1 MREPPSVADLL
12 RPLGSPLTLGMSG
25 LAIVSLVQSG
35 VELHWTPLDQTA
47 QAGLVLIAVPF
58 GLQLI
63 ACILSYM
70 ARAHGQPDRRCCGRR
85 AGHQLAGHRPG
96 PHRRHAGSHERD
108 VGTAAGH
115 RGWSALRVSIGYGL
129 DESKP
134 LPGASS
140 PRRRC
145 GSRRP
150 ASTSSAQSPSG
161 NTPPAY
167 WGCSSPRSP
176 SMRGWPSNSRANAS
190 GRYYPDSA
198 TGAAQQQYAMAKAA
212 TFTVSSLHRA
222 CAKRRDRH
230 RLVVH
235 SSSVPSTPSWRRKT
249 IAIEP

>member
-1 MREPPSVADLL
+1 MREPPSARILF

-35 VELHWTPLDQTA
+35 VELHWTRLDQTA

-70 ARAHGQPDRRCCGRR
+70 ARDGAT
-85 AGHQLAGHRPG
+85 AGAAVGVLATSWLAIGLIHIFGTPG
-96 PHRRHAGSHERD
+96 VTS
-108 VGTAAGH
+108 GTLGLLLVTSGGVLFA
-115 RGWSALRVSIGYGL
+115 SASAIA
-129 DESKP
+129 STKP
-134 LPGASS
+134 LRASS

-145 GSRRP
+145 CSRRP

-161 NTPPAY
+161 NTPPACG
-167 WGCSSPRSP
+167 GCSSPRSP

-190 GRYYPDSA
+190 GRYYPHSA
-198 TGAAQQQYAMAKAA
+198 TGAPQQQYAMAKAA
-212 TFTVSSLHRA
+212 TFTVSSLNRA

-235 SSSVPSTPSWRRKT
+235 SSSAPSTPSWRRKT